1 MWCLWSC
8 SVKCLVCLKPLERSS
23 KSKADRQESVKRNFR
38 GIKKF
43 ESIKTGKRK
52 VAEGFGIK
60 KERSRIRRTADGGE
74 A

>member
-8 SVKCLVCLKPLERSS
+8 TVKCPVCLKPLERSL

-38 GIKKF
+38 GIKKS
-43 ESIKTGKRK
+43 ELIKTGKRE